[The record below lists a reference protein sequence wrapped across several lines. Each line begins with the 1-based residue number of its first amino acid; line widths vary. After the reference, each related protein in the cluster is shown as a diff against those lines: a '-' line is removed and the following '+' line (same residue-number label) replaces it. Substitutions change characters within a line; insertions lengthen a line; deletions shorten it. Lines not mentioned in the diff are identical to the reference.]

1 MAETSPG
8 LVADWPGM
16 PRVGILPKEA
26 ACWGVVATAVL
37 RERERWLPVGWA
49 GLRTTGEARRNA
61 SGQRQP
67 GRLCAR
73 SVRHQAWPASP
84 HSHLTLQQS
93 FHKEAASSFCQNR
106 CQNQNDS

>member
-1 MAETSPG
+1 MTSRPLHLAAAGVGISWHGEAQVRGPG

-26 ACWGVVATAVL
+26 AWWGVVATAVL
-37 RERERWLPVGWA
+37 GERERWLPVGWA

-73 SVRHQAWPASP
+73 SV
-84 HSHLTLQQS
+84 
-93 FHKEAASSFCQNR
+93 
-106 CQNQNDS
+106 